1 MWKAEGREMYTWRRS
16 QVDEEMRR
24 EQRMDAAGR
33 EADEEADEEAST
45 CIEFKEAEGC

>member
-24 EQRMDAAGR
+24 EQRTDAAGR
-33 EADEEADEEAST
+33 EADEEAST